1 MTDAPPPL
9 SHTIRVNVRFGHS
22 DLLQIAWHGHYVQW
36 LEDARQSLGT
46 AVGLG
51 YEDLI
56 RERFAAPIVD
66 MHLSYKRPARYGDK
80 LDVKA
85 SMIWQQVP
93 KLVHKYE
100 IRRAGDNEL
109 LTTGETTQVL
119 LHPTGELALNFPPF
133 LETLREKWKQGKINP
148 PQDPLETWA

>member
-1 MTDAPPPL
+1 MPEPL
-9 SHTIRVNVRFGHS
+9 SHSIIVTVRFGHS

-46 AVGLG
+46 AIGLG

-66 MHLSYKRPARYGDK
+66 MSLKYKRPAKYGDK
-80 LDVKA
+80 LLVTA

-93 KLVHKYE
+93 KLVHRYE
-100 IRRAGDNEL
+100 VRRVGDNEL
-109 LTTGETTQVL
+109 LTTAETTQVL
-119 LHPTGELALNFPPF
+119 LHPDGNLALNFPPF
-133 LETLREKWKQGKINP
+133 LEELRKRWQSGQIKLTDKPTES
-148 PQDPLETWA
+148 WA

>member
-56 RERFAAPIVD
+56 RERFFIGSPDEVAEDILDAQRRTGINHLIISTHWPGMEHQAAMD
-66 MHLSYKRPARYGDK
+66 
-80 LDVKA
+80 
-85 SMIWQQVP
+85 SMQLFAEEVMP
-93 KLVHKYE
+93 RV
-100 IRRAGDNEL
+100 RGA
-109 LTTGETTQVL
+109 
-119 LHPTGELALNFPPF
+119 
-133 LETLREKWKQGKINP
+133 
-148 PQDPLETWA
+148 